1 MSAVL
6 TIEDGR
12 SVRGKVDNL
21 KRFYDM
27 GVRLITLTWNYENCF
42 GYPNSYDPDVMGRGL
57 KPFGLE
63 AVEYMN
69 ELGMIVDVS
78 HLSDAGFYDVASH
91 AKRPFVASHSDA
103 RAICPAVRNLTDDM
117 IRLLAEKGGVTGLNF
132 CPSFLN
138 AQKDYPG
145 TAADVARHA
154 AHIIKVGGEDCL
166 GLGSDFDGIRTHA
179 ELPGA
184 DAMPVLE
191 DALAKAGLTARQR
204 DKVMGENVL
213 RVYREV
219 LG

>member
-1 MSAVL
+1 MKKLLIELNSGNIKLAKSEKVL
-6 TIEDGR
+6 RDA
-12 SVRGKVDNL
+12 SVKFD
-21 KRFYDM
+21 
-27 GVRLITLTWNYENCF
+27 
-42 GYPNSYDPDVMGRGL
+42 
-57 KPFGLE
+57 
-63 AVEYMN
+63 
-69 ELGMIVDVS
+69 
-78 HLSDAGFYDVASH
+78 
-91 AKRPFVASHSDA
+91 
-103 RAICPAVRNLTDDM
+103 
-117 IRLLAEKGGVTGLNF
+117 
-132 CPSFLN
+132 FLN
-138 AQKDYPG
+138 AKKDYPG

>member
-1 MSAVL
+1 MKVVDMHCD
-6 TIEDGR
+6 TIAA
-12 SVRGKVDNL
+12 L
-21 KRFYDM
+21 
-27 GVRLITLTWNYENCF
+27 YENKEKGWTLQDNRLHIRLDKMKQGDYLLQNFALFVCIE
-42 GYPNSYDPDVMGRGL
+42 NCEDPYQQAL
-57 KPFGLE
+57 SL
-63 AVEYMN
+63 AV
-69 ELGMIVDVS
+69 
-78 HLSDAGFYDVASH
+78 
-91 AKRPFVASHSDA
+91 
-103 RAICPAVRNLTDDM
+103 CNLTDDM

>member
-1 MSAVL
+1 MCIRDS
-6 TIEDGR
+6 
-12 SVRGKVDNL
+12 
-21 KRFYDM
+21 
-27 GVRLITLTWNYENCF
+27 
-42 GYPNSYDPDVMGRGL
+42 
-57 KPFGLE
+57 
-63 AVEYMN
+63 
-69 ELGMIVDVS
+69 
-78 HLSDAGFYDVASH
+78 FYDVASH

-103 RAICPAVRNLTDDM
+103 RTICPAVRNLTDDM

-191 DALAKAGLTARQR
+191 DALAKAGDVYKRQILDSIRSSMVRAVMLSTTTTARGTMTGSWR
-204 DKVMGENVL
+204 PLICSVRSTWSRPMVCCG
-213 RVYREV
+213 
-219 LG
+219 

>member
-1 MSAVL
+1 
-6 TIEDGR
+6 
-12 SVRGKVDNL
+12 
-21 KRFYDM
+21 
-27 GVRLITLTWNYENCF
+27 
-42 GYPNSYDPDVMGRGL
+42 
-57 KPFGLE
+57 
-63 AVEYMN
+63 
-69 ELGMIVDVS
+69 MI
-78 HLSDAGFYDVASH
+78 
-91 AKRPFVASHSDA
+91 
-103 RAICPAVRNLTDDM
+103 C
-117 IRLLAEKGGVTGLNF
+117 LLAEKGGVTGLNF

-138 AQKDYPG
+138 ARKGYPG

-166 GLGSDFDGIRTHA
+166 GLGSDFDGIPTHA